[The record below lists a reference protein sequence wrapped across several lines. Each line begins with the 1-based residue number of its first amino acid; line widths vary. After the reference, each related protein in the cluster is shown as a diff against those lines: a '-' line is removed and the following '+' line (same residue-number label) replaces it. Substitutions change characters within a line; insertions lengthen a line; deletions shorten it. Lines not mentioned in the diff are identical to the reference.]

1 MSAVSVVVPK
11 LVVKDRTFVVGVD
24 EAGRGSVAG
33 PVVAGAC
40 ALPDGAKPP
49 VLIADSKLLSPAER
63 QKSFE
68 WLVDHCLC
76 GVGIVSA
83 EDVDRIGI
91 LAATERAMQAAVA
104 EVAARAAP
112 LYLLVDGRD
121 AFWFDHPH
129 SSIIR
134 GDQSE
139 PCISA
144 ASILAKVTRDK
155 LMCDLDAEF
164 PAYGFAAHKGYGTPA
179 HYKAIKKY
187 GCSTQH
193 RRTFLQAILQVR
205 GTSTKRMAGT

>member
-1 MSAVSVVVPK
+1 MSAVSVAVPK
-11 LVVKDRTFVVGVD
+11 LVVKDRTFVVGID
-24 EAGRGSVAG
+24 EAGRGAVAG

-49 VLIADSKLLSPAER
+49 VRIADSKLLSPGQR
-63 QKSFE
+63 QESFE
-68 WLVDHCLC
+68 WLIGHCLC

-83 EDVDRIGI
+83 QDVDRIGI

-104 EVAARAAP
+104 EVALRASP

-129 SSIIR
+129 SSIVR

-155 LMCDLDAEF
+155 LMCDLGEEY
-164 PAYGFAAHKGYGTPA
+164 PAYGFAVHKGYGTPG
-179 HYKAIKKY
+179 HYAAIEKH
-187 GCSTQH
+187 GCNPHH
-193 RRTFLQAILQVR
+193 RKTFLKAVLQVR
-205 GTSTKRMAGT
+205 GTSTKRRAGT